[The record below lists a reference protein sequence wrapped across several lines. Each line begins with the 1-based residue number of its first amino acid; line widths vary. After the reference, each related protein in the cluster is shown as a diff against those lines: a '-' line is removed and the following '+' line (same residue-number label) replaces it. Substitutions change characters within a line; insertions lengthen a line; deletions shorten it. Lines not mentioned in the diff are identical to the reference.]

1 MTRDYRTV
9 MRAVGRFKPLPK
21 YEKLRTQKKAGD
33 LELCSGGVTYKH
45 MGERK

>member
-9 MRAVGRFKPLPK
+9 MRAVGRIRPLPK

-33 LELCSGGVTYKH
+33 LELCSGSVVYLH
-45 MGERK
+45 RGERK